1 MTPRSSSL
9 RRRMIMALLACFIP
23 MILVITLLFQQ
34 ALRERQRA
42 QTESL
47 RYTAQDISRTLDR
60 YVAGVYS
67 VSDAFSTDQSLLDM
81 LEADYASHPL
91 SKKWAITYINGA
103 LFESYNRLLQQKK
116 IDAIYLTNRQDVFD
130 FLDPNQDV
138 PMLIEKLEALGVNDK
153 DKLGRFYWYPLADNF
168 LTTSSYDETRRDH
181 VVLGSRRVYSS
192 LKSGYP
198 YVHLFAVEEQTLYD
212 LYSLQAMR
220 LGATVYI
227 LDENGGL
234 ISSTDEG
241 AVAACALPD
250 PVAES
255 YAALE
260 SDDGILPVDGETY
273 SMARADCSQ
282 TNWTTLVMVPTATL
296 SGETAQLYL
305 QILVV
310 IGVCMVVAFALVL
323 LLYRRFMAPLA
334 QLEQSIRRV
343 DAGDLRAYVKPQGPA
358 ELVQMLQSYNTM
370 LDSIRVSMQQQLEMS
385 RRKQDLEMQVL
396 MSQIN
401 PHFLY
406 NTLETIVWKAGEAG
420 RTDIGKLAASLG
432 KLYRLSISGGL
443 FVPLQQELQHVQ
455 MYMNIQQSR
464 YGNKVACDV
473 RLHGCDA
480 AEVETLKLVLQPIV
494 ENCLLYGM
502 EGLDHTLRIR
512 ITVRRRGDWLEISV
526 TDNGIGMDEAT
537 LEALRDQI
545 AHGRKPGAEK
555 NRRSTGIGLHNIQ
568 ARLQLYA
575 GAKSGLTVWSLPG
588 VGTRVT
594 LTQPWRPTGE
604 RSPQ

>member
-1 MTPRSSSL
+1 MKLHNSSL
-9 RRRMIMALLACFIP
+9 RRRMIKLLLACFIP
-23 MILVITLLFQQ
+23 MILVISLLFVQ
-34 ALRERQRA
+34 AIRERQTA
-42 QTESL
+42 QTDSL

-67 VSDAFSTDQSLLDM
+67 VSDAFSTDSSLLEL
-81 LEADYASHPL
+81 LEKDYTDNPL
-91 SKKWAITYINGA
+91 AKQWAITHANGA

-138 PMLIEKLEALGVNDK
+138 PFLIQKLEALDVNNK
-153 DKLGRFYWYPLADNF
+153 EKLGRFYWYPLAGNF
-168 LTTSSYDETRRDH
+168 LTTSSYGEPRRDH
-181 VVLGSRRVYSS
+181 VVLGSRRVYSA

-220 LGATVYI
+220 IGAEVYI
-227 LDENGGL
+227 LDETGGL
-234 ISSTDEG
+234 ISSTDEK
-241 AVAACALPD
+241 AVEDCAAPEGVVQCFF
-250 PVAES
+250 E
-255 YAALE
+255 LE
-260 SDDGILPVDGETY
+260 KDDEILTVDGVKY
-273 SMARADCSQ
+273 SVARAEGTQ
-282 TNWTTLVMVPTATL
+282 TGWSTLVLVRTATL
-296 SGETAQLYL
+296 SGETARLYL
-305 QILVV
+305 QILLV
-310 IGVCMVVAFALVL
+310 IGACMGIAFVMVL

-334 QLEQSIRRV
+334 MLEQSIRRV

-358 ELVQMLQSYNTM
+358 ELAQMLHSYNTM
-370 LDSIRVSMQQQLEMS
+370 LDSIRVSMEQQLEMT
-385 RRKQDLEMQVL
+385 RHKQNLEMQVL

-420 RTDIGKLAASLG
+420 RADIGKLAASLG

-473 RLHGCDA
+473 HLHGCDS
-480 AEVETLKLVLQPIV
+480 AEMETLKLVLQPIV

-502 EGLDHTLRIR
+502 EGLDHTLCIR
-512 ITVRRRGDWLEISV
+512 ITVRRRGDMLQLSV
-526 TDNGIGMDEAT
+526 TDNGVGMDETA
-537 LEALRDQI
+537 LAALRDQI
-545 AHGRKPGAEK
+545 AHGRRPGTEK

-575 GAKSGLTVWSLPG
+575 GSKSGLTVWSMPG
-588 VGTRVT
+588 LGTRVT
-594 LTQPWRPTGE
+594 LEQPWRPTGE
-604 RSPQ
+604 HTPQ